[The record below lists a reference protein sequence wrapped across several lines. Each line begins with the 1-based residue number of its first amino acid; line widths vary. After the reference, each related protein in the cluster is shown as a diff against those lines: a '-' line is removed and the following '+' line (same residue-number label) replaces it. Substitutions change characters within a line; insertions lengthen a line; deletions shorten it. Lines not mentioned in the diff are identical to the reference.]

1 MTKSDI
7 FIEKLRERLSIVD
20 IIGKKVNWDFKRSN
34 VRSGTYWA
42 CCPFHTEK
50 TASFKV
56 DENKGLYYCFG
67 CHEKGDAITFVM
79 KNENLDFL
87 KSIEKLAG
95 EVGLI
100 LPSTFGKKPQISRSK
115 SFNSILDVNKLAS
128 SYFADCLKSTP
139 TNSATLFFKNRISS
153 SEISNIFELGFAPN
167 KNKGLFNYLIKKGY
181 REDIIISSGLCSKN
195 NNGEIYDR
203 FRDRIIF
210 PIHNSTYEIVG
221 FGGRALSASANA
233 KYLNSPET
241 EVFQKGKL
249 LFNENNC
256 KKNLNGND
264 VIIVEGYM
272 DVIAL
277 YKVGIKN
284 CVAPLGTA
292 VTLDQLNRIWRI
304 SKSPIFAFDGD
315 ASGLKALERLTYLAL
330 PHISSEKTIKACI
343 LPQNLDPD
351 DLISKFGKDAIKKLL
366 QKPVPLLK
374 ILWDN
379 VTKEVDITIPEKRVQ
394 LENKLNFIVN
404 QINERGLRFHYS
416 EALKRLKFEL
426 FSYNEKKNTKY
437 HNKNE
442 FKLNYENEPKNFKKN
457 SFPKY
462 NTKNSL
468 IANENEVNLIES
480 HLQETAIVL
489 LLINHPRLLD
499 KFLTK
504 LNEINFINKEIEI
517 IFKNLVELISSN
529 LTRSDEIV
537 EKLNNKLGKD
547 IYNKL
552 YSTGPIKIHPLLNKI
567 ISIEEAES
575 GLNEILNKKIAREYI
590 EQELIEAKET
600 IHKNNDESFTWR
612 ISQANKF
619 FNEAISGKNYK
630 KTDDQSEL
638 VDDLEA
644 INNLIKDRI
653 WIKKNY

>member
-7 FIEKLRERLSIVD
+7 FIDKLREKLSIVD
-20 IIGKKVNWDFKRSN
+20 IIGKKVNWDYKKTN

-42 CCPFHTEK
+42 CCPFHNEK

-56 DENKGLYYCFG
+56 DANKGLYYCFG
-67 CHEKGDAITFVM
+67 CHEKGDTITFVM

-95 EVGLI
+95 EVGLT
-100 LPSTFGKKPQISRSK
+100 LPTTFGKSSQIIRSK

-128 SYFADCLKSTP
+128 LYFTDCLKNTP
-139 TNSATLFFKNRISS
+139 SNSATLFLKNRISS
-153 SEISNIFELGFAPN
+153 SEMSDIFKLGYAPN
-167 KNKGLFNYLIKKGY
+167 KNKGLFNFLSNKGY
-181 REDIIISSGLCSKN
+181 EKDLIIKSGLCNKN
-195 NNGEIYDR
+195 DKGEFYDR

-210 PIHNSTYEIVG
+210 PIHNSSYEIVG
-221 FGGRALSASANA
+221 FGGRALSSSANA

-277 YKVGIKN
+277 NKVGIKN

-292 VTLDQLNRIWRI
+292 VTLDQVNRIWRI

-315 ASGLKALERLTYLAL
+315 ISGLKALERLTYLVL
-330 PHISSEKTIKACI
+330 PYISSEKTIKACI
-343 LPQNLDPD
+343 LPQNQDPD
-351 DLISKFGKDAIKKLL
+351 DLISKFGKDSIKKLL

-379 VTKEVDITIPEKRVQ
+379 VTREVEINTPEKRVQ
-394 LENKLNFIVN
+394 LESKLNFIVN
-404 QINERGLRFHYS
+404 QINERSLRFHYS
-416 EALKRLKFEL
+416 EALKRLKLEL
-426 FSYNEKKNTKY
+426 FSYNQKKNTKY
-437 HNKNE
+437 LNKNE
-442 FKLNYENEPKNFKKN
+442 FKFNYKDEPNNPKQNSLPSLN
-457 SFPKY
+457 
-462 NTKNSL
+462 TRNSL
-468 IANENEVNLIES
+468 IANANEPNLIES
-480 HLQETAIVL
+480 HFQETAIVL
-489 LLINHPRLLD
+489 LLINHPSLLD

-504 LNEINFINKEIEI
+504 LNEINFINEDIEI
-517 IFKNLVELISSN
+517 IFKNLVELITST
-529 LTRSDEIV
+529 LTRSDEMV

-552 YSTGPIKIHPLLNKI
+552 YSTGPLKIHPLLNKV

-575 GLNEILNKKIAREYI
+575 GLNEILNKKIARQFI
-590 EQELIEAKET
+590 EQELIEAKEN
-600 IHKNNDESFTWR
+600 IHKDDDESFTWR

-630 KTDDQSEL
+630 KTDDQNEL
-638 VDDLEA
+638 VDDLKA
-644 INNLIKDRI
+644 INDLIKDKI

>member
-7 FIEKLRERLSIVD
+7 FIDKLREKLSIVD
-20 IIGKKVNWDFKRSN
+20 VIGKKVNWDYKKTN

-42 CCPFHTEK
+42 CCPFHNEK

-67 CHEKGDAITFVM
+67 CHEKGDTITFVM

-95 EVGLI
+95 EVGLT
-100 LPSTFGKKPQISRSK
+100 LPTTFGKSSQKIRSK

-128 SYFADCLKSTP
+128 LYFTDCLKNTP
-139 TNSATLFFKNRISS
+139 SNSATLFLKNRISS
-153 SEISNIFELGFAPN
+153 SEMSDIFRLGYAPN
-167 KNKGLFNYLIKKGY
+167 KNKGLFNFLSNKGY
-181 REDIIISSGLCSKN
+181 EKDFIIKSGLCNKN
-195 NNGEIYDR
+195 DKGEFYDR

-210 PIHNSTYEIVG
+210 PIHNSNYEIVG
-221 FGGRALSASANA
+221 FGGRALSSSANA

-277 YKVGIKN
+277 NKVGIKN

-292 VTLDQLNRIWRI
+292 VTLDQVNRIWRI

-315 ASGLKALERLTYLAL
+315 ISGLKALERLTYLVL

-343 LPQNLDPD
+343 LPQNQDPD
-351 DLISKFGKDAIKKLL
+351 DLISKFGKDSIKKLL

-379 VTKEVDITIPEKRVQ
+379 VTREVEINTPEKRVQ
-394 LENKLNFIVN
+394 LESKLNFIVN
-404 QINERGLRFHYS
+404 QINERSLRFHYS
-416 EALKRLKFEL
+416 EALKRLKLEL
-426 FSYNEKKNTKY
+426 FSYNQKKNTKY
-437 HNKNE
+437 LNKNE
-442 FKLNYENEPKNFKKN
+442 LNFNYKDEPNNPKQN
-457 SFPKY
+457 SLPSL
-462 NTKNSL
+462 NTRNSL
-468 IANENEVNLIES
+468 IANANEPNLIES
-480 HLQETAIVL
+480 HFQETAIVL
-489 LLINHPRLLD
+489 LLINHPSLLD

-504 LNEINFINKEIEI
+504 LNEINFINEDIEI
-517 IFKNLVELISSN
+517 IFKNLVELITSN
-529 LTRSDEIV
+529 LTRSDEMV

-552 YSTGPIKIHPLLNKI
+552 YSTGPLKIHPLLNKV

-575 GLNEILNKKIAREYI
+575 GLNEILNKKIARQFI
-590 EQELIEAKET
+590 EQELIEAKEN
-600 IHKNNDESFTWR
+600 IHKDDDESFTWR

-619 FNEAISGKNYK
+619 FNEAISGKNYRK
-630 KTDDQSEL
+630 PDEQNEL
-638 VDDLEA
+638 VEDLKA
-644 INNLIKDRI
+644 INDLIKDKI

>member
-7 FIEKLRERLSIVD
+7 FIDKLREKLSIVD
-20 IIGKKVNWDFKRSN
+20 IIGKKVNWDYKKTN

-42 CCPFHTEK
+42 CCPFHNEK

-56 DENKGLYYCFG
+56 DANKGLYYCFG
-67 CHEKGDAITFVM
+67 CHEKGDTITFVM

-95 EVGLI
+95 EVGLT
-100 LPSTFGKKPQISRSK
+100 LPTTFGKSSQKIRSK

-128 SYFADCLKSTP
+128 LYFTDCLKNTP
-139 TNSATLFFKNRISS
+139 SNSATLFLKNRISS
-153 SEISNIFELGFAPN
+153 SEMSDIFKLGYAPN
-167 KNKGLFNYLIKKGY
+167 KNKGLFNFLSNKGY
-181 REDIIISSGLCSKN
+181 EKDLIIKSGLCNKN
-195 NNGEIYDR
+195 DKGEFYDR

-210 PIHNSTYEIVG
+210 PIHNSIYEIVG
-221 FGGRALSASANA
+221 FGGRALSSSANA

-277 YKVGIKN
+277 NKVGIKN

-292 VTLDQLNRIWRI
+292 VTLDQVNRIWRI

-315 ASGLKALERLTYLAL
+315 ISGLKALERLTYLVL
-330 PHISSEKTIKACI
+330 PYISSEKTIKACI
-343 LPQNLDPD
+343 LPQNQDPD
-351 DLISKFGKDAIKKLL
+351 DLISKFGKDSIKKLL

-379 VTKEVDITIPEKRVQ
+379 VTREVEINTPEKRVQ
-394 LENKLNFIVN
+394 LESKLNFIVN
-404 QINERGLRFHYS
+404 QINERSLRFHYS
-416 EALKRLKFEL
+416 EALKRLKLEL
-426 FSYNEKKNTKY
+426 FSYNQKKNTKY
-437 HNKNE
+437 LNKNE
-442 FKLNYENEPKNFKKN
+442 FKFNYKDEPNNPKQNSLPSLN
-457 SFPKY
+457 
-462 NTKNSL
+462 TRNSL
-468 IANENEVNLIES
+468 IANANEPNLIES
-480 HLQETAIVL
+480 HFQETAIVL
-489 LLINHPRLLD
+489 LLINHPSLLD

-504 LNEINFINKEIEI
+504 LNEINFINEDIEI
-517 IFKNLVELISSN
+517 IFKNLVELITSN
-529 LTRSDEIV
+529 LIRSDEMV

-552 YSTGPIKIHPLLNKI
+552 YSTGPLKIHPLLNKV

-575 GLNEILNKKIAREYI
+575 GLNEILNKKIARQFI
-590 EQELIEAKET
+590 EQELIEAKEN
-600 IHKNNDESFTWR
+600 IHKDDDESFTWR

-630 KTDDQSEL
+630 KTDDQNEL
-638 VDDLEA
+638 VDDLKA
-644 INNLIKDRI
+644 INDLIKDKI

>member
-7 FIEKLRERLSIVD
+7 FIDKLREKLSIVD
-20 IIGKKVNWDFKRSN
+20 IIGKKVNWDYKKTN

-42 CCPFHTEK
+42 CCPFHNEK

-56 DENKGLYYCFG
+56 DANKGLYYCFG
-67 CHEKGDAITFVM
+67 CHEKGDTITFVM

-95 EVGLI
+95 EVGLT
-100 LPSTFGKKPQISRSK
+100 LPTTFGKSSQKIRSK

-128 SYFADCLKSTP
+128 LYFTDCLKNTP
-139 TNSATLFFKNRISS
+139 SNSATLFLKNRISS
-153 SEISNIFELGFAPN
+153 SEMSDIFKLGYAPN
-167 KNKGLFNYLIKKGY
+167 KNKGLFNFLSNKGY
-181 REDIIISSGLCSKN
+181 EKDLIIKSGLCNKN
-195 NNGEIYDR
+195 DKGEFYDR

-221 FGGRALSASANA
+221 FGGRALSSSANA

-277 YKVGIKN
+277 NKVGIKN

-292 VTLDQLNRIWRI
+292 VTLDQVNRIWRI

-315 ASGLKALERLTYLAL
+315 ISGLKALERLTYLVL
-330 PHISSEKTIKACI
+330 PYISSEKTIKACI
-343 LPQNLDPD
+343 LPQNQDPD
-351 DLISKFGKDAIKKLL
+351 DLISKFGKDSIKKLL

-379 VTKEVDITIPEKRVQ
+379 VTREVEINTPEKRVQ
-394 LENKLNFIVN
+394 LESKLNFIVN
-404 QINERGLRFHYS
+404 QINERSLRFHYS
-416 EALKRLKFEL
+416 EALKRLKLEL
-426 FSYNEKKNTKY
+426 FSYNQKKNTKY
-437 HNKNE
+437 LNKNE
-442 FKLNYENEPKNFKKN
+442 FKFNYKDEPNNPKQNSLPSLN
-457 SFPKY
+457 
-462 NTKNSL
+462 TRNSL
-468 IANENEVNLIES
+468 IANANEPNLIES
-480 HLQETAIVL
+480 HFQETAIVL
-489 LLINHPRLLD
+489 LLINHPSLLD

-504 LNEINFINKEIEI
+504 LNEINFINEDIEI
-517 IFKNLVELISSN
+517 IFKNLVELITST
-529 LTRSDEIV
+529 LTRSDEMV

-552 YSTGPIKIHPLLNKI
+552 YSTGPLKIHPLLNKV

-575 GLNEILNKKIAREYI
+575 GLNEILNKKIARQFI
-590 EQELIEAKET
+590 EQELIEAKEN
-600 IHKNNDESFTWR
+600 IHKDDDESFTWR

-630 KTDDQSEL
+630 KTDDQNEL
-638 VDDLEA
+638 VDDLKA
-644 INNLIKDRI
+644 INDLIKDKI